1 MRGRSEPQS
10 DSRPYG
16 EESDAGMSN
25 GGEEPVAGFWCSAAS
40 ERRSCCGAAPCASA
54 LCAADSAAATTSSG
68 AAPLA
73 TASRAA
79 SRAARW
85 TCIGAAGKS
94 SGSRGGVCGAKLTSE
109 TAVAPA
115 SEGGQPG
122 ATAHAGKG
130 SVAAGDGVRVPSR
143 ASRVCREDACSSSS
157 CGPGGGAGGGGSGGG
172 GSAGGCSGVVAHGRQ
187 VRMPDQQCVGGVG
200 GFSWLDGGGGG
211 GNDDEHDEEAP
222 RDAERGCNA
231 AGAKGSDGGCRANSS
246 GVDVVEGNDLEIKR
260 FGLTKA
266 CGEI

>member
-1 MRGRSEPQS
+1 MLRGRSEPQS

-54 LCAADSAAATTSSG
+54 LCAAQPRQPPHQVRRRWPRPAAQPRVQPGGRASAPPVSPRG
-68 AAPLA
+68 
-73 TASRAA
+73 RV
-79 SRAARW
+79 
-85 TCIGAAGKS
+85 
-94 SGSRGGVCGAKLTSE
+94 GSLHKLTSE
-109 TAVAPA
+109 TAVARPQRVANQEQLPTQARVA
-115 SEGGQPG
+115 SRLAMGPG
-122 ATAHAGKG
+122 ALEGLEGLQKM
-130 SVAAGDGVRVPSR
+130 
-143 ASRVCREDACSSSS
+143 CSSSS

-172 GSAGGCSGVVAHGRQ
+172 GSADGCSVVAHGRQ